1 MVDMLYLLHIGG
13 FFYDLKRAKLLFLV
27 LFR

>member
-1 MVDMLYLLHIGG
+1 MVDILYLLHIGG
-13 FFYDLKRAKLLFLV
+13 FFYDLKRTKLLFLV